1 MAGKANIPIW
11 DNDKNWAPPAPLKS
25 DTICDVCV
33 IGLGGSGLS
42 AINELIKNNVK
53 VIGVDKHDVGAGA
66 AGRNGGFLLA
76 GLAEFYHDAV
86 KNFGNEF
93 ALKTY
98 QETLK
103 ELDHVF

>member
-1 MAGKANIPIW
+1 MAGKSNIPIW

-33 IGLGGSGLS
+33 IGLGGSGLA

-86 KNFGNEF
+86 KILGNEF